1 MKHLSKRSLAV
12 LLALCLLFLP
22 ACRPFAV
29 VSTPEEGILYI
40 TFLDVG
46 QGDAILLQ
54 TDEGAILVDA
64 GTEKSEEA
72 LIMELK
78 TLGVVSLMLFVMTHP
93 DADHIGGADG
103 IINAF
108 PIEEVW
114 ISGAPSESAANR
126 RMEEA
131 LDHAGIEA
139 KAVTK
144 DTTYAL
150 GSLQLLVL
158 SPIEP
163 TSDTNASSVVILASY
178 GETDLLLMG
187 DADKKV
193 EKRIIGDYP
202 AWKLDCEIL
211 KAGHHGSKT
220 ASSAAF
226 LEVALPEYTIIS
238 CGAGNSYGHPHGE
251 VLDRLSDID
260 SEVLR
265 TDLLG
270 SISFH
275 TDGRELAVG
284 R

>member
-1 MKHLSKRSLAV
+1 MSRVAKQSLV
-12 LLALCLLFLP
+12 FLLALCIALLP
-22 ACRPFAV
+22 SCSTARFAA
-29 VSTPEEGILYI
+29 EDGFLYI

-54 TDEGAILVDA
+54 TDEGAILIDA
-64 GTEKSEEA
+64 GTEKSEES
-72 LIMELK
+72 LIIELRA
-78 TLGVVSLMLFVMTHP
+78 LGVASLALFVMTHP

-103 IINAF
+103 IIGAF
-108 PIEEVW
+108 SIGEVW
-114 ISGAPSESAANR
+114 ISGAPSDSAANH

-131 LDHAGIEA
+131 LDRKDLTAV
-139 KAVTK
+139 AVTEG
-144 DTTYAL
+144 TTYTL
-150 GSLQLLVL
+150 ETLRLLVL
-158 SPIEP
+158 SPVEP
-163 TSDTNASSVVILASY
+163 SSDTNASSVVILASY
-178 GETDLLLMG
+178 GDTDLLLMG

-193 EKRIIGDYP
+193 EKRIVEDYP

-226 LEVALPEYTIIS
+226 LAVALPEYTVIS

-251 VLDRLSDID
+251 VLERLSEVG

-265 TDLLG
+265 TDLSG
-270 SISFH
+270 SISFK
-275 TDGRELAVG
+275 TDGRELSVG